1 MGGRDTG
8 PQGVERPEVEGR
20 EAELEG
26 RESSLLTGILLG
38 GFGPPGAA
46 CSLAIVTLLPSRH
59 LKHCTRNTSLH
70 FTPPLHRAAS
80 WPLLA
85 PALAPGAPAA
95 CRAPRPPGETG
106 HWASRGSG
114 HLGTFPGQQTGPWLS
129 LAAEFSPGSR
139 GQGEKGGGA
148 PPAAARVT
156 LALLQECAPGLIEK
170 TGSSIILKEARIS
183 N

>member
-1 MGGRDTG
+1 MPTWGLDLPLGKGAESLGFGGRGGRAGACFNRPGGEEASLFMGGRDTG

-59 LKHCTRNTSLH
+59 LKHCTRNPSLH
-70 FTPPLHRAAS
+70 FTPPLHWAAS

-106 HWASRGSG
+106 HWASRG
-114 HLGTFPGQQTGPWLS
+114 QW
-129 LAAEFSPGSR
+129 
-139 GQGEKGGGA
+139 
-148 PPAAARVT
+148 
-156 LALLQECAPGLIEK
+156 APGHFPWSANWSLVEP
-170 TGSSIILKEARIS
+170 GC
-183 N
+183 